1 MVAAAAM
8 AEGKAALMGFLA
20 GGIVVSGLFVMMQR
34 RENKKTEKSARRQVF
49 MKDEGL
55 RPSLVGILRLFSM
68 SLGVLVRRGMCAM
81 EGVCFLAGQRAEGRG
96 LLVRKSYSSNDR
108 SGTGKGTDKFLQP
121 GGALRSTWRPQPLT
135 LNPKS

>member
-1 MVAAAAM
+1 VVAAAAM

-20 GGIVVSGLFVMMQR
+20 GGIVASGLFVMMQR

-55 RPSLVGILRLFSM
+55 RPSLVGILQLFSM
-68 SLGVLVRRGMCAM
+68 SLGVLVSRGMCAM
-81 EGVCFLAGQRAEGRG
+81 EIVLPCRAEGRGQRG

-108 SGTGKGTDKFLQP
+108 SGTGKCNDKILQP
-121 GGALRSTWRPQPLT
+121 EGALRSTWRPKPLT
-135 LNPKS
+135 PNPKS